1 MNSAF
6 LRLNQK
12 ADENDERVSKDD
24 FSMLKEVHLDLCTHK
39 AFFTEWVNY
48 GYIETMRA
56 CGGHGFSIF
65 AGISNMLVD
74 DFPNMILE
82 GENSVLFLQV
92 AKDLLGI
99 LRKVSSGSE
108 KGIS

>member
-1 MNSAF
+1 MNSAY
-6 LRLNQK
+6 LRLYQK
-12 ADENDERVSKDD
+12 VGENNEKVSKED
-24 FSMLKEVHLDLCTHK
+24 FSTLKEVHLDLCTHK
-39 AFFTEWVNY
+39 AFFSEWVIY

-56 CGGHGFSIF
+56 CGGHGFSMF
-65 AGISNMLVD
+65 AGIANMLID

-99 LRKVSSGSE
+99 LREV
-108 KGIS
+108 